1 MKKHYLAP
9 RLEAF
14 ELNTEQSIMTVSTG
28 TLIITSLGSISSDGT
43 GLEGMSGWGD
53 TPESWTATE

>member
-1 MKKHYLAP
+1 MKEIYHAP
-9 RLEAF
+9 LFEAF

-28 TLIITSLGSISSDGT
+28 TLIITSLGSLSYNGS

-53 TPESWTATE
+53 TPESWTE